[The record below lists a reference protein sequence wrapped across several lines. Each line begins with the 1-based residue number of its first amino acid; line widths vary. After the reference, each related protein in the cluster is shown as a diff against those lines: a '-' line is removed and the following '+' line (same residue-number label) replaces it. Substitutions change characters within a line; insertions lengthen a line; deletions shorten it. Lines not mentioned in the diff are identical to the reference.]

1 MSGFFFFQ
9 AVNSLKSKRFA
20 LLSMNLTIWL
30 ISSAKFISVKDH
42 YYVVAMSDILLKKKD
57 GKENKEIVAFS

>member
-1 MSGFFFFQ
+1 
-9 AVNSLKSKRFA
+9 
-20 LLSMNLTIWL
+20 MNLTIWL